1 MSIEVLTDREELKNF
16 LTRDRVGNAYLLGDL
31 DPAYLPY
38 CTWFGLR
45 VDGELAALVL
55 LYHGLRLPVVLLASS
70 AAPAEEA
77 PAHRSERLRVLLR
90 GLESRIPQRLWVHA
104 WEEHGPVA
112 EEFFKETAFKRM
124 IRMGLERGSYER
136 PVCKREVEGRVRRL
150 EHKDTAMIVGLYQHF
165 PDNFFEPYLLETGL
179 YFGIEREDRR
189 ELAGIAGIH
198 VHSRT
203 YDIAAIGNLVVHPDC
218 RRQGLATAL
227 TSRLLDELFKTVSLV
242 TLNVEE
248 GNMSAIGTYKKFGFV
263 PHRVY
268 FEGNV
273 ETK

>member
-1 MSIEVLTDREELKNF
+1 MSIEVLTDREELRRF

-38 CTWFGLR
+38 CTWFGSR
-45 VDGELAALVL
+45 EDGELVALLL
-55 LYHGLRLPVVLLASS
+55 LYQGLRLPVVLLASS
-70 AAPAEEA
+70 AAPADQA
-77 PAHRSERLRVLLR
+77 ATYRSARLRTLLS
-90 GLESRIPQRLWVHA
+90 GLASRLPPRLWIHA
-104 WEEHGPVA
+104 WEEHGPIA
-112 EEFFKETAFKRM
+112 EEFFLKTTFKRM
-124 IRMGLERGSYER
+124 IRMGLEREAYER
-136 PVCKREVEGRVRRL
+136 PACSSQLERRVRRL
-150 EHKDTAMIVGLYQHF
+150 EHKDTASIVEIYQHF

-179 YFGIEREDRR
+179 YFGIERKDQRG
-189 ELAGIAGIH
+189 LAGIAGIH
-198 VHSRT
+198 VHSES

-218 RRQGLATAL
+218 RRQGIATAM

-248 GNMSAIGTYKKFGFV
+248 GNVSAIGTYKKFGFA